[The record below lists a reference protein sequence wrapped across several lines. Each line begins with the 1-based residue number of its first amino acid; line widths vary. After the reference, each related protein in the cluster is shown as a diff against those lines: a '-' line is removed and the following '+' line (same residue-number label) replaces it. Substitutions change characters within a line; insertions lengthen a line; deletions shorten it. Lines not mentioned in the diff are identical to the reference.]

1 MLLQNNATPILT
13 TEEFETTDF
22 SIDENNIHVVMD
34 ILTNRMYRFKARSIV
49 REYAANAQDAHWDA
63 GLDYLP
69 IRITLPTSTSPVLVI
84 RDYGKGMSVT
94 EIQNIFTK
102 FGASTKRETNNA
114 IGALGMGCKSAF
126 CMTKSFQVIVYRDCE
141 KRNYVVAKNEKGVP
155 QLNYLGATA
164 QTKADPDGMS
174 IEIPVQKNH
183 LHEFAS
189 EMDLFSYWDP
199 RPIVINGTI
208 PEPKIA
214 ETSEV
219 NIEGMGKIKYHIL
232 ERPQTPTYHHSDSSR
247 HQTQVVMGGV
257 PYETSADSF
266 NDSEVEEFYGNN
278 GSMAIEVPIGAVE
291 VTASRESLEYTPRTI
306 ANLTKIANGIIK
318 IAADKIVEEID
329 KHKSFLDAAKY
340 YDNLKG
346 SLQSGI
352 KERLQKHA
360 PAYKGMRLNVHQ
372 SPPKG
377 DCTLYKFTW
386 FSSWRSIE
394 RVKTSKE
401 QARSISFKESEYYYL
416 ETESLDS
423 NQLPTTSPT
432 IYKRVKQRLAAMN
445 SDTATVY
452 LLAGTTKEV
461 DETLGNHELW
471 GSLDIANVKDIELP
485 KPIKGQKSN
494 GDSYETVT
502 GLAFKLNHYGNSKLE
517 MFEDPKEDEVL
528 DKEDHTRQV
537 VYIPIHSKKPYIV
550 EPGDWDMDSFK
561 DSILNHR
568 DVINLDTEHGN
579 KEFWV
584 LSKRLLSKVPSH
596 WQSWHEWR
604 DYIPNRLLVMK
615 DELENAKVE
624 QRIRKNYDL
633 PKTLELLG
641 TFMHGNKNWFME
653 KVLDL
658 EPLKFLRKYF
668 QLEDSDPD
676 SAHPEGSALLE
687 WYNNWSNSATML
699 KIHPKFEFYDAVE
712 AKLTLMEDRLAK
724 VLEQHPSIYPLL
736 TSQQNYSCK
745 MDKVTMG
752 KAITL
757 IKNSLS

>member
-1 MLLQNNATPILT
+1 
-13 TEEFETTDF
+13 
-22 SIDENNIHVVMD
+22 
-34 ILTNRMYRFKARSIV
+34 
-49 REYAANAQDAHWDA
+49 
-63 GLDYLP
+63 
-69 IRITLPTSTSPVLVI
+69 
-84 RDYGKGMSVT
+84 
-94 EIQNIFTK
+94 
-102 FGASTKRETNNA
+102 
-114 IGALGMGCKSAF
+114 
-126 CMTKSFQVIVYRDCE
+126 
-141 KRNYVVAKNEKGVP
+141 
-155 QLNYLGATA
+155 
-164 QTKADPDGMS
+164 
-174 IEIPVQKNH
+174 
-183 LHEFAS
+183 
-189 EMDLFSYWDP
+189 
-199 RPIVINGTI
+199 
-208 PEPKIA
+208 
-214 ETSEV
+214 
-219 NIEGMGKIKYHIL
+219 
-232 ERPQTPTYHHSDSSR
+232 
-247 HQTQVVMGGV
+247 
-257 PYETSADSF
+257 
-266 NDSEVEEFYGNN
+266 
-278 GSMAIEVPIGAVE
+278 
-291 VTASRESLEYTPRTI
+291 
-306 ANLTKIANGIIK
+306 
-318 IAADKIVEEID
+318 
-329 KHKSFLDAAKY
+329 
-340 YDNLKG
+340 
-346 SLQSGI
+346 
-352 KERLQKHA
+352 
-360 PAYKGMRLNVHQ
+360 
-372 SPPKG
+372 
-377 DCTLYKFTW
+377 
-386 FSSWRSIE
+386 
-394 RVKTSKE
+394 
-401 QARSISFKESEYYYL
+401 
-416 ETESLDS
+416 
-423 NQLPTTSPT
+423 
-432 IYKRVKQRLAAMN
+432 MN

-596 WQSWHEWR
+596 WQSWHEWS